1 MDPDLEAVR
10 AGEVDHIGVP
20 LWLATKAYE
29 RAMFDGVR
37 AMGFRD
43 VTVADSDLL
52 PYVDLGGTRISRIAE
67 RRGTTKQAAHE
78 AVHGL
83 IRRGYL
89 VLEPDPGDR
98 RAKRVRYTA
107 KGAGLLRA
115 LQQVK
120 RTLHAGIADRI
131 GAAELARLE
140 AVLRTIH
147 AHLEGDAGGG

>member
-89 VLEPDPGDR
+89 LLEPDPQDR

-147 AHLEGDAGGG
+147 THLEGDAGGG

>member
-1 MDPDLEAVR
+1 MDPDLEALR
-10 AGEVDHIGVP
+10 AAEVDHIGVP

-37 AMGFRD
+37 ALGFDD

-52 PYVDLGGTRISRIAE
+52 PYVDIGGTRISRIAE

-78 AVHGL
+78 AIHGL
-83 IRRGYL
+83 VRRGYL
-89 VLEPDPGDR
+89 LLEPDPGDR

-107 KGAGLLRA
+107 KGAALLRA

-120 RTLHAGIADRI
+120 RALHAGIADLI
-131 GAAELARLE
+131 GDTELSRLDQ
-140 AVLRTIH
+140 VLRTLRQ
-147 AHLEGDAGGG
+147 HLEGATDTG

>member
-1 MDPDLEAVR
+1 MDPDLEALR

-37 AMGFRD
+37 ALGFDD

-52 PYVDLGGTRISRIAE
+52 PYVEIGGTRLSRIAE

-78 AVHGL
+78 AIHGL
-83 IRRGYL
+83 VRRGYL
-89 VLEPDPGDR
+89 LLEPDPKDR
-98 RAKRVRYTA
+98 RAKRVRHTA
-107 KGAGLLRA
+107 KGVALLRA

-120 RTLHAGIADRI
+120 RALHAGIADRI
-131 GAAELARLE
+131 GAVELSRLE
-140 AVLRTIH
+140 QTLHTLRR
-147 AHLEGDAGGG
+147 HLEGGADAG